1 MFSHDGFDLHDSTEA
16 FSEISGMESLYSP
29 EGSSSKAA
37 FPRRKR
43 HMTSETIEKRKQ
55 QNRTAQK
62 AFRERKERH
71 LREIESQLSYKQHQI
86 QAICGQ
92 NRYLEDK
99 CLFLSN
105 QYEILEKK
113 FLDVQSRL
121 KCFEEFSNKHSL
133 SGQYDPLQGILGT
146 INLDGS
152 IHPQNSLQW
161 ISLHS
166 YIPFRLE

>member
-1 MFSHDGFDLHDSTEA
+1 MFSHDSFDFHDSNEA
-16 FSEISGMESLYSP
+16 FSEISASGMESLYSA
-29 EGSSSKAA
+29 ESSTSKAE

-113 FLDVQSRL
+113 FQDAQTAQEFRGVLNQTNPSWKIRSASRNL
-121 KCFEEFSNKHSL
+121 RDD
-133 SGQYDPLQGILGT
+133 QLG
-146 INLDGS
+146 
-152 IHPQNSLQW
+152 W
-161 ISLHS
+161 
-166 YIPFRLE
+166 

>member
-1 MFSHDGFDLHDSTEA
+1 MFSHDSFDFHDSNEA
-16 FSEISGMESLYSP
+16 FSEISASGMESLYSA
-29 EGSSSKAA
+29 ESSTSKAE

-113 FLDVQSRL
+113 FQDAQNRL
-121 KCFEEFSNKHSL
+121 KSFEEFSTKQTL
-133 SGQYDPLQGILGT
+133 PGRYDPLQGILGT

-152 IHPQNSLQW
+152 MLHQNSLQ
-161 ISLHS
+161 
-166 YIPFRLE
+166 